1 MILKFRAAYILRFQL
16 VESCCLDLLGIY
28 DSVFGKME
36 LQSYSGG
43 DTGKLTKNMP
53 YALEKKVLGEKT
65 ECINN

>member
-1 MILKFRAAYILRFQL
+1 MIL
-16 VESCCLDLLGIY
+16 
-28 DSVFGKME
+28 FGKME

-53 YALEKKVLGEKT
+53 YSLEKKVIGEKT